1 MLSHPPL
8 SSKNYQ
14 GGGDNT
20 LFFNYP
26 PSLRIIRVQEYMNKA
41 LITLHMK
48 INGSDESELTCSE
61 GLQDRRRSS
70 GRKLSIVDAG
80 KELIRKGSKKKRFRK

>member
-8 SSKNYQ
+8 RSKNYQ
-14 GGGDNT
+14 LSLTNY
-20 LFFNYP
+20 FNYP

-61 GLQDRRRSS
+61 GLQNRRSS